1 MTGGNA
7 FEPSDIII
15 EVGDTI
21 VWTTTGS
28 LHTTTSGHP
37 GDLTGLW
44 YTPKFLNVG
53 ESFRQTFNELG
64 EFPYFCRVH
73 LSLMLGVVRVV
84 ENLEEAGPPPEPTP
98 TRESGGGAASPG
110 FDY

>member
-28 LHTTTSGHP
+28 LHTTTEGHP
-37 GDLTGLW
+37 GD
-44 YTPKFLNVG
+44 PKESWTWTSEFLS
-53 ESFRQTFNELG
+53 ERQSFSRTFNELG

-73 LSLMLGVVRVV
+73 GSSMLGVVRVI
-84 ENLEEAGPPPEPTP
+84 EDLGEAGPPDPTP
-98 TRESGGGAASPG
+98 TRESSGGAASPG